1 MCCFFVLGK
10 MIGAGTSCIN
20 KDRTGCSRM
29 STSRLDVRMPGPKLR
44 QGDAGTSKEQGPRV
58 DSERLET
65 FLPTW
70 ALLSHAEKPFL
81 ANSPHRWRNSCS
93 WCCTGP
99 GLHSPPPLWGW
110 LPDASGPASPRGSA
124 RCPSG
129 FLWGCPLHNLRS
141 AALICPQSR
150 KAWLLLMQLSGW
162 SRVGHPLY
170 NPSVSRPESVRF
182 PGPQRRRGQ
191 SGVIRKKLGQSGSQ
205 SSRGRAGCWPK
216 MDRPV

>member
-81 ANSPHRWRNSCS
+81 AN
-93 WCCTGP
+93 
-99 GLHSPPPLWGW
+99 
-110 LPDASGPASPRGSA
+110 
-124 RCPSG
+124 
-129 FLWGCPLHNLRS
+129 
-141 AALICPQSR
+141 
-150 KAWLLLMQLSGW
+150 
-162 SRVGHPLY
+162 
-170 NPSVSRPESVRF
+170 
-182 PGPQRRRGQ
+182 
-191 SGVIRKKLGQSGSQ
+191 
-205 SSRGRAGCWPK
+205 
-216 MDRPV
+216 